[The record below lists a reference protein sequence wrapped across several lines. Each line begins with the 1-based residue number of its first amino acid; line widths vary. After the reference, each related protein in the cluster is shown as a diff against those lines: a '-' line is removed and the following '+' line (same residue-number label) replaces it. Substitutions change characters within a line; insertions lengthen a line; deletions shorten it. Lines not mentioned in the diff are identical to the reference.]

1 MSLNTSQDID
11 IVTFESLISPWQDWV
26 SIYLPPTELCLH
38 STNQFG
44 QSMCPGNSALGAAT
58 LKPYLI
64 GYNSCKESLYEQSEN
79 SRNTED
85 KVVGHWRKA
94 KRKLHISLFKLETRL
109 QFQNVCLN
117 RIDQLFFF
125 LLQEIKWDWFQIEN
139 RIFARPFCW
148 NEQSKICESIQRG
161 RGLMS
166 ISPKWSVQYH

>member
-1 MSLNTSQDID
+1 
-11 IVTFESLISPWQDWV
+11 
-26 SIYLPPTELCLH
+26 
-38 STNQFG
+38 
-44 QSMCPGNSALGAAT
+44 MCPGNSALGAAT

-117 RIDQLFFF
+117 RIDQLFFLDAQASLAPTHVCLSVGRSHF
-125 LLQEIKWDWFQIEN
+125 RNSKLSASLVALPEKLKKGDPKYFSILGMS
-139 RIFARPFCW
+139 RI
-148 NEQSKICESIQRG
+148 S
-161 RGLMS
+161 
-166 ISPKWSVQYH
+166 